1 MVAVATYD
9 SQKNKIVVTGSSA
22 ELVMVSRIPG
32 AKVTAKGQA
41 ETVYT
46 LPPTLDS
53 CYALKSLKVPF
64 SEELCSFGNRQARI
78 QKYIESVKLQKD
90 IVEPLLPVPVKAPY
104 KLYQHQVKAY
114 NIALALFGRG
124 ARKEGNNE

>member
-22 ELVMVSRIPG
+22 ELVMISRIPG
-32 AKVTAKGQA
+32 AKVAAKGQA
-41 ETVYT
+41 VTVYT

-53 CYALKSLKVPF
+53 CYALKALKVPF
-64 SEELCSFGNRQARI
+64 SDELRVFGNSQARI

-90 IVEPLLPVPVKAPY
+90 TVDPLLPVPIKAPY

-114 NIALALFGRG
+114 NITLALFGRG
-124 ARKEGNNE
+124 ARKEESNG